1 VYELNNTVYITTQN
15 THLRLSNEN
24 LVVEPPDQPMR
35 HVPLHHL
42 TAIVLLGNIQVTTP
56 LRMNILITYD
66 VSTVTPQGR
75 KRLRQV
81 AKACEAYGQRVQKSV
96 FECRLTETQLN
107 VLNSVPKQP
116 PQSPKTPPNFELK
129 TTPKTPS
136 TAPAAD
142 THILREPPPNSPLS
156 STCAEVRAKR

>member
-1 VYELNNTVYITTQN
+1 VYELNNTVYITTQS

-56 LRMNILITYD
+56 MRMNILITYD

-107 VLNSVPKQP
+107 VLKLKLRRIIDRNEDSLRFYRLPGDRQQWVE
-116 PQSPKTPPNFELK
+116 SYGRDAYVDFE
-129 TTPKTPS
+129 
-136 TAPAAD
+136 
-142 THILREPPPNSPLS
+142 EPI
-156 STCAEVRAKR
+156 VI